1 MRKLTIVIML
11 FISKLV
17 LADSINIDQTLEQC
31 LAKPTTVSTLDSVD
45 CYQNAL
51 KLWDNELNKQ
61 YQLLIADKKLSS
73 RFKTA
78 LKKSQLAWIK
88 YRDLNLEAINRF
100 YDTQQGTY
108 WGIAAMANKI
118 ELTKNK
124 ALELTKL
131 RTSTEIGN

>member
-1 MRKLTIVIML
+1 MKKLTIVIIL

-17 LADSINIDQTLEQC
+17 LADNNNIDQGLAQC

-51 KLWDNELNKQ
+51 KLWDKELNQQ
-61 YQLLIADKKLSS
+61 YQLLITDKKLSP

-88 YRDLNLEAINRF
+88 YRDLNLEAINHF
-100 YDTQQGTY
+100 YDTQQGSY

>member
-1 MRKLTIVIML
+1 ML

-108 WGIAAMANKI
+108 WGSPRWP
-118 ELTKNK
+118 
-124 ALELTKL
+124 TKL
-131 RTSTEIGN
+131 S

>member
-1 MRKLTIVIML
+1 M
-11 FISKLV
+11 
-17 LADSINIDQTLEQC
+17 
-31 LAKPTTVSTLDSVD
+31 
-45 CYQNAL
+45 
-51 KLWDNELNKQ
+51 DNELNKQ